1 MTASLR
7 RRKVAIGRAG
17 SWAGPS
23 EGEVGREA
31 GRGHSSRGVL
41 FEGMCMVA
49 SSTNFWG
56 AEPLQKLCHVL
67 PITVGTDGT
76 YLPRFPIFFW
86 SLDLEFQK
94 LIAAAAAAKY
104 R

>member
-1 MTASLR
+1 M
-7 RRKVAIGRAG
+7 
-17 SWAGPS
+17 
-23 EGEVGREA
+23 GEQGA
-31 GRGHSSRGVL
+31 GRDRARVRSAERQAEATAAEAYFL
-41 FEGMCMVA
+41 RACAWVA

>member
-1 MTASLR
+1 MSEQGA
-7 RRKVAIGRAG
+7 GWDRARVR
-17 SWAGPS
+17 SA
-23 EGEVGREA
+23 ERQQAEA
-31 GRGHSSRGVL
+31 TGSRGVL